1 MATTN
6 NLEMTRP
13 LIAESLLQSF
23 GFSPRDK
30 EFKSQRDSTLITT
43 ENIQNNLNQQSQ
55 KIYMEVGHDRVTTKV
70 YQHMREYPIARSYI
84 DNVTRVPQPRFVR
97 AVIHDAL
104 FSETM
109 VPYTVRLDT
118 SLNNLLD
125 QLDQRI
131 PQLKVL
137 RMRDIRDVLTGPFAR
152 TYTSL
157 NRFSPRMSSPTT
169 GTRSDV
175 IVEPTRT
182 ITDHILDVY
191 HNEKSSRPRDT
202 LIDTFWS
209 SMATSRKISAELKNS
224 FRK

>member
-1 MATTN
+1 
-6 NLEMTRP
+6 
-13 LIAESLLQSF
+13 
-23 GFSPRDK
+23 
-30 EFKSQRDSTLITT
+30 
-43 ENIQNNLNQQSQ
+43 
-55 KIYMEVGHDRVTTKV
+55 MEVGHDRVTTKV

-137 RMRDIRDVLTGPFAR
+137 RMRDIRDVLTGP
-152 TYTSL
+152 L
-157 NRFSPRMSSPTT
+157 P
-169 GTRSDV
+169 
-175 IVEPTRT
+175 E
-182 ITDHILDVY
+182 
-191 HNEKSSRPRDT
+191 
-202 LIDTFWS
+202 LI
-209 SMATSRKISAELKNS
+209 RL
-224 FRK
+224 